1 MKKKKIS
8 AGALAGIITG
18 AAFLAFFILLIVGSV
33 HAKKYIFIN
42 EENVKPRKLLTE
54 YAEERHGKVESMEL
68 IEYRDTDE
76 YYWEYECTQEDGFVY
91 KLAFHHP
98 KTDKEGKLYKTLDD
112 YYVPPKNI
120 EDGYWAEM
128 VAQENP
134 ALKSH
139 RSKNSISIFDFY
151 VDGSDAEKQ
160 IELGVLAMCYMK
172 NEGYESDLNV
182 LKHYLFRF
190 HYGFY
195 YVEISLTAEDFYVGD
210 DKIEAFIRNAIEDNF
225 G

>member
-1 MKKKKIS
+1 MKKKLP
-8 AGALAGIITG
+8 AGAIAGIITG
-18 AAFLAFFILLIVGSV
+18 AVITLLVIGLIVSGIITT
-33 HAKKYIFIN
+33 KYVYIN
-42 EENVKPRKLLTE
+42 ENSAKPKKLLTE
-54 YAEERHGKVESMEL
+54 YAEERHGEVEKMEL
-68 IEYRDTDE
+68 VEYRDKDE
-76 YYWEYECTQEDGFVY
+76 YYWEYECTQKDGFVY

-98 KTDKEGKLYKTLDD
+98 KTNSEGKLYRKFDD
-112 YYVPPKNI
+112 YFVPPKNI

-128 VAQENP
+128 VAKENP